1 MEHQEDIVNKID
13 QYVAGFEVPFARSDI
28 TEMKDWL
35 FGQLSSSQQSSVS
48 ANDACGFFQ
57 SLEEVVVVV
66 YSRHLC
72 FTVCRSFCQ

>member
-1 MEHQEDIVNKID
+1 MKTTLAALEETLSVMEHQEDIVNKID

-48 ANDACGFFQ
+48 ANDAYEF
-57 SLEEVVVVV
+57 SKP
-66 YSRHLC
+66 
-72 FTVCRSFCQ
+72 